1 MRKIEIEV
9 PESIYLKA
17 FEQYSSRKKV
27 EDILSIRL
35 ERYIRK
41 NRKLISQ
48 VEPERT
54 TTINIYVKDHI
65 YPFFNE
71 LLIERSESKTSFI
84 TKMLK
89 RLIK

>member
-1 MRKIEIEV
+1 MKKIDIEV
-9 PESIYLKA
+9 PESLYREA
-17 FEQYSSRKKV
+17 FEQYGSRKKV

-35 ERYIRK
+35 ERQIRK
-41 NRKLISQ
+41 NRKLISKI
-48 VEPERT
+48 EPERT
-54 TTINIYVKDHI
+54 TTISVYVKDYI

-71 LLIERSESKTSFI
+71 MLIERSESKATYI